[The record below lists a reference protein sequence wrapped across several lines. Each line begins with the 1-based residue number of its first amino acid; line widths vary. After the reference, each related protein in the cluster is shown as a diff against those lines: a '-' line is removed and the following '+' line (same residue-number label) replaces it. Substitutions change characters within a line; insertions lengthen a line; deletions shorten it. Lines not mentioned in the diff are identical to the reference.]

1 MKKRLSALILCLLM
15 LLPNIAYAA
24 SCAELRDALAGT
36 AGYVRSITPSP
47 SVGAVGGEWG
57 VIGIARG
64 GLNVEN
70 SYYDRYYGSV
80 CSYISERGGVLS
92 TNKYTEY
99 SRVVLAL
106 TAIGKDP
113 RNVGG
118 YDLVKPLYDTARVSA
133 QGLNGPVWALIA
145 LDSGGY
151 AAGDVIRDVYIRAIL
166 DRQLN
171 DGGWALSKNT
181 ETSEADMTA
190 MALIALSSCRGI
202 RDVETAI
209 DKGLACLSG
218 MQSSDGG
225 FADAEG
231 CSQVICALT
240 SLGIALDDARF
251 VKNGSSC
258 LDALLGYRLAGGG
271 FSHIKG
277 GEVNAMATE
286 QALYAMAA
294 AKRADDGE
302 SGIYRMD
309 DEPRAQLLSTLK
321 GMRSEEV

>member
-1 MKKRLSALILCLLM
+1 MKKRLSAFILCLLTV
-15 LLPNIAYAA
+15 LPDTAFAA
-24 SCAELRDALAGT
+24 SSAEVRDALAAT
-36 AGYVRSITPSP
+36 AGYVRSVTPSP
-47 SVGAVGGEWG
+47 SVGTVGGEWA

-64 GLNVEN
+64 GINIEN

-80 CSYISERGGVLS
+80 SSYAAECGGVLS
-92 TNKYTEY
+92 ANKYTEY

-106 TAIGKDP
+106 TAIGRDP
-113 RNVGG
+113 KNVGG

-151 AAGDVIRDVYIRAIL
+151 AAGDSVRTAYIRSVL
-166 DRQLN
+166 ERQLG
-171 DGGWALSKNT
+171 DGGWALSKNAAAA
-181 ETSEADMTA
+181 EADMTA
-190 MALIALSSCRGI
+190 MALIALSSYRGV
-202 RDVETAI
+202 RDAETAI
-209 DKGLACLSG
+209 DRGLACLSA
-218 MQSSDGG
+218 MQSDDGG
-225 FADAEG
+225 FGDAEG
-231 CSQVICALT
+231 TAQVICALT
-240 SLGIALDDARF
+240 SLGVPLDDVRF

-258 LDALLGYRLAGGG
+258 ADALLGYKLSGGG

-286 QALYAMAA
+286 QALYALAA

-309 DEPRAQLLSTLK
+309 DEPRSRFLSILHR
-321 GMRSEEV
+321 MRSGE